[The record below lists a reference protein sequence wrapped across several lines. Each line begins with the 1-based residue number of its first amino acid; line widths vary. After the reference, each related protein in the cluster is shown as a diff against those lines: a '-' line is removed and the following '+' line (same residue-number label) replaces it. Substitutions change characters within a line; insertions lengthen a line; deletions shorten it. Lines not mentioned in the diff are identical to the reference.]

1 MFASIIQADAAGNL
15 VFFGQMNASTN
26 DYKALVGIIN
36 SDGSMSGTTLVDLFS
51 HTIRSTYANLS
62 VSPSITGDYASVAD
76 FVEHLAD
83 AANTKKTTLTLE
95 EVQYLP
101 LSH

>member
-1 MFASIIQADAAGNL
+1 
-15 VFFGQMNASTN
+15 MNASTN

-83 AANTKKTTLTLE
+83 AANTKTTLTLE